1 MSKVLKAHQAH
12 WNQGAY
18 FVDVQPIREAE
29 GQQDLVIDE
38 IKQKAYQEAERIRAI
53 ARQEADD
60 LLGTA
65 RQEAEGLLESER
77 SRVEAIL
84 QAEVNDAKRNGYEAG
99 YQAAQEAV
107 SQEYAS
113 AFAEVQHLYQLA
125 EVDRRQYLMDS
136 EPMIVDLA
144 CSIAR
149 KIMHHESEL
158 DRSWVLEVVR
168 AALDEIHD
176 SGKIEVRVHPD
187 DFELIRDN
195 REFLR
200 KEVPG
205 QMDLVV
211 IPDRGVA
218 AGGCV
223 LHTSFG
229 NVDARI
235 DTQLEEVR
243 KALQD
248 VAANLEA

>member
-1 MSKVLKAHQAH
+1 MLKAHQAQLT
-12 WNQGAY
+12 QGSY
-18 FVDVQPIREAE
+18 FVHVQPIREPEAMLDPE
-29 GQQDLVIDE
+29 IDQ
-38 IKQKAYQEAERIRAI
+38 IKRSALQEAENIRAE
-53 ARQEADD
+53 AR
-60 LLGTA
+60 
-65 RQEAEGLLESER
+65 REAESIRLAAEQQAAGLLEAER
-77 SRVEAIL
+77 ARVEAVL
-84 QAEVNDAKRNGYEAG
+84 HAEVETAKRNGFNEG
-99 YQAAQEAV
+99 YGEAQETV
-107 SQEYAS
+107 SREYAG

-125 EVDRRQYLMDS
+125 ETDRRQFLADS
-136 EPMIVDLA
+136 EPLIVDLA
-144 CSIAR
+144 CQIAS
-149 KIMHHESEL
+149 KIMHRESEI
-158 DRSWVLEVVR
+158 DRSWVLDVVR
-168 AALDEIHD
+168 AALEEIND

-187 DFELIRDN
+187 DFERVRDN

-205 QMDLVV
+205 QTELIV
-211 IPDRGVA
+211 IPDRGVT